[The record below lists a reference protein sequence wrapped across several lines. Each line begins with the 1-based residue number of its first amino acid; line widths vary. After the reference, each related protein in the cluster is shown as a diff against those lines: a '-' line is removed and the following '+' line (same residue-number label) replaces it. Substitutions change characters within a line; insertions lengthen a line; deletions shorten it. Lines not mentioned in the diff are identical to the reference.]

1 MKLACAGVKN
11 RFDGQSLQNMQCIIF
26 QNMQWSAQYADKL
39 LTYYLLFLIKSVRH
53 QEHTLF
59 KSITTG

>member
-11 RFDGQSLQNMQCIIF
+11 RFDGRSL

-39 LTYYLLFLIKSVRH
+39 LTNYLLFPIKSARH
-53 QEHTLF
+53 QEHALF
-59 KSITTG
+59 KSTATG